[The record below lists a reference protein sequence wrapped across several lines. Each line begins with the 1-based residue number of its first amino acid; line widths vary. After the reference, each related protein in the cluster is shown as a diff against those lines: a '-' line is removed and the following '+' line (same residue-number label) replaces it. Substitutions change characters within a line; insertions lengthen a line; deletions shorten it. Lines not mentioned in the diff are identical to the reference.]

1 MTRPVPQRF
10 TLTTSTGTYGP
21 AYFGAGMEW
30 AGIQFANPST
40 QSIKGTVQYSLGG
53 SEVWVDVIV
62 LSTLN
67 TVSTSPGSLHVQSTA
82 VFDKLIVTLTS
93 NTLSSTGTSGFPIWL
108 GAY

>member
-1 MTRPVPQRF
+1 MTRPVPQKF
-10 TLTTSTGTYGP
+10 TLTTSTVTYGP

-53 SEVWVDVIV
+53 SGVWVDVIT

-67 TVSTSPGSLHVQSTA
+67 TVGGDVTLHVQSTA
-82 VFDKLIVTLTS
+82 VFDKLIVNLTS
-93 NTLSSTGTSGFPIWL
+93 NTLSSTGTSGLTIWL

>member
-1 MTRPVPQRF
+1 MTRPVPQKF

-30 AGIQFANPST
+30 AGIQFNNPST

-53 SEVWVDVIV
+53 SGVWVNVIT

-67 TVSTSPGSLHVQSTA
+67 TVGGDVTLHVQSTA
-82 VFDKLIVTLTS
+82 VFDKLIVNLTS
-93 NTLSSTGTSGFPIWL
+93 NTLSATGTSGLPIWL